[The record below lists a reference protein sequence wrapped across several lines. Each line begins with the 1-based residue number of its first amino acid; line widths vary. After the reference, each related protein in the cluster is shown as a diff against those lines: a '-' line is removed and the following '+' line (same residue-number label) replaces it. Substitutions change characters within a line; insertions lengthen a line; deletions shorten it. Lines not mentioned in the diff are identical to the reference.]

1 MPVVKTIN
9 IPVYHKEF
17 HGDFPIEISVQCIG
31 CLYWNG
37 DIACKAF
44 PGGIPEEILTGEHD
58 HKNQYDGDNGI
69 QFEPIED

>member
-1 MPVVKTIN
+1 MIN
-9 IPVYHKEF
+9 IKY
-17 HGDFPIEISVQCIG
+17 IQCFF
-31 CLYWNG
+31 
-37 DIACKAF
+37 CKNFVPKKINFLFCEAF